1 MVSDRQWDDIP
12 DDFVLPPGD
21 AKRGAKLFKKHCQ
34 QCHSLRPDNRQT
46 SGMWLSSMLLAQF
59 QWLLFSLDMCCCV
72 APVNEYRFFH
82 SRTHTIQRVLSH
94 CGSYW
99 PRQHYWNHGYDA
111 ECGYCME
118 RCEPNEVSIADASHS
133 CFRYMKNPEQFVSS
147 VIGMN
152 FGGLSNFQDRVDIV
166 HFLRDLTPDGV
177 FGKRI
182 LQECKKSRWN
192 GVLVCPG
199 RDFAEALVY
208 TVWY

>member
-46 SGMWLSSMLLAQF
+46 SG
-59 QWLLFSLDMCCCV
+59 FSTVGPTLYNVYC
-72 APVNEYRFFH
+72 
-82 SRTHTIQRVLSH
+82 RTAGATGHDSIIGITDTLQNAGIV
-94 CGSYW
+94 
-99 PRQHYWNHGYDA
+99 WNDA
-111 ECGYCME
+111 NLM
-118 RCEPNEVSIADASHS
+118 
-133 CFRYMKNPEQFVSS
+133 RYMKNPEQFVSS

-152 FGGLSNFQDRVDIV
+152 FVGLSNFQDRVDIV

-182 LQECKKSRWN
+182 LQECKKSR
-192 GVLVCPG
+192 
-199 RDFAEALVY
+199 
-208 TVWY
+208 